1 MLREM
6 MGWPIEYFMRQNI
19 NKAMVHCL
27 CLTLL
32 SFEELSFFLLFDL
45 LLSLSDFDLDF
56 DLDVLE
62 LLLFFVFLLDLES
75 SSSLLSDSFFLFF
88 DLSSVDEELLFF
100 FLLLLDWEDDFF
112 LFALFDDELLDD
124 PLLSF
129 LSLLLDDFFLSLLL
143 DDFFLSLLL
152 DDLLLDD
159 SFLKR
164 LFLRLLSDRPPK
176 IRSMVAL
183 AVLLVSVVSRTPTSF
198 RRRSAVPP
206 LPTFATPSWW
216 LAMNI
221 SCA

>member
-1 MLREM
+1 M

-100 FLLLLDWEDDFF
+100 FFLLLLDWEDDVF

-124 PLLSF
+124 PFLSF
-129 LSLLLDDFFLSLLL
+129 LSLLLDDFFLS
-143 DDFFLSLLL
+143 
-152 DDLLLDD
+152 LLLDD

-183 AVLLVSVVSRTPTSF
+183 ALLLVSVVSKTPTSF
-198 RRRSAVPP
+198 RRRSAVSP

>member
-1 MLREM
+1 
-6 MGWPIEYFMRQNI
+6 
-19 NKAMVHCL
+19 MVHCL

-62 LLLFFVFLLDLES
+62 LLLFFVFLLDLDLDS

-100 FLLLLDWEDDFF
+100 FLLLVDWGDDFF

-124 PLLSF
+124 PFLSF

-143 DDFFLSLLL
+143 DNFFVF
-152 DDLLLDD
+152 LLLDD

-176 IRSMVAL
+176 IRSMVVL
-183 AVLLVSVVSRTPTSF
+183 AVLLVSVVSKTPTSF
-198 RRRSAVPP
+198 RRRSAVSP
-206 LPTFATPSWW
+206 LPTFATSSWW

-221 SCA
+221 SCS